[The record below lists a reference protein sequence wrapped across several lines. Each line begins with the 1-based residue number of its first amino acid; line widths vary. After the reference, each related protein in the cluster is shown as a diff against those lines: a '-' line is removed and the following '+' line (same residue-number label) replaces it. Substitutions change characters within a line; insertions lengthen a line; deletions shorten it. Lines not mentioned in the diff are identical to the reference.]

1 MHMKPA
7 IPPTLCANCQATM
20 LGEYCHRCGQPA
32 FTPHH
37 FSLGHF
43 LHHAL
48 HDLTHFDSKIFRS
61 LFPLVFK
68 PGFLTSEYVAGRQ
81 KNYIKPITM
90 FVLVNLFFFLVVHR
104 MGMLNWTLEGVSAGF
119 HGALAQKM
127 VAEKIAAQQISAK
140 EFETRFNEVL
150 RYNQKSMFFFLI
162 PLFGVALKVFYLRQ
176 RRYYV
181 EHLILSIHVHSYY
194 LIFVV
199 IGMPLLM
206 LVLGL
211 FDFLLKTHLSR
222 TFGNDP
228 YILVPLFLGMLIYLA
243 IALKRVHAQAWLMTS
258 LKALLL
264 VVCEFALIVLVIQP
278 ILFFMTY
285 FAV

>member
-1 MHMKPA
+1 MV
-7 IPPTLCANCQATM
+7 
-20 LGEYCHRCGQPA
+20 GEYCHRCGQQA

-37 FSLGHF
+37 FALGHF
-43 LHHAL
+43 LKHAL

-61 LFPLVFK
+61 LLPLVFK
-68 PGFLTSEYVAGRQ
+68 PGFLTAEYLAGRQ

-90 FVLVNLFFFLVVHR
+90 FVLVNLLFFLVVHR
-104 MGMLNWTLEGVSAGF
+104 MGMLNWTMEGVTRGPHAAF
-119 HGALAQKM
+119 AQKL
-127 VAEKIAAQQISAK
+127 VAEKIAAQQIGEE
-140 EFETRFNEVL
+140 EFVTHFNQVL

-162 PLFGVALKVFYLRQ
+162 PLFAVALKVFYLRR

-181 EHLILSIHVHSYY
+181 EHLICSIHVHSYY

-199 IGMPLLM
+199 AGMPLLM

-211 FDFLLKTHLSR
+211 FDLLLKTRLSR

-228 YILVPLFLGMLIYLA
+228 YILVPLFLGMLIYLVL
-243 IALKRVHAQAWLMTS
+243 ALKRVHAQSWFMT
-258 LKALLL
+258 LAKALFIVL
-264 VVCEFALIVLVIQP
+264 CEFALIVLVIQP

-285 FAV
+285 LAV

>member
-1 MHMKPA
+1 MSSTPSA
-7 IPPTLCANCQATM
+7 TLCPNCEAS
-20 LGEYCHRCGQPA
+20 LVGEYCHQCGQQVIA
-32 FTPHH
+32 PHH
-37 FSLGHF
+37 YALGHF
-43 LHHAL
+43 LKHAL

-68 PGFLTSEYVAGRQ
+68 PGFLTAQYLAGRQ
-81 KNYIKPITM
+81 KSYIKPITM
-90 FVLVNLFFFLVVHR
+90 FVLVNLVFFLVVHR
-104 MGMLNWTLEGVSAGF
+104 MGMLNWTMTGVTRGP
-119 HGALAQKM
+119 HGVFAKRL
-127 VAEKIAAQQISAK
+127 VAEKIAAQQVSPEA
-140 EFETRFNEVL
+140 FETRFNQVL

-162 PLFGVALKVFYLRQ
+162 PLFAVALKGFYLRQ

-181 EHLILSIHVHSYY
+181 EHLIFSIHFHSYY

-206 LVLGL
+206 LVLGV
-211 FDFLLKTHLSR
+211 FDLAFGTILAR

-228 YILVPLFLGMLIYLA
+228 YILVPLLLGMMVYLFLGLR
-243 IALKRVHAQAWLMTS
+243 RVQRQSFLVTS
-258 LKALLL
+258 VKTLLL
-264 VVCEFALIVLVIQP
+264 TIGEFALIALVIQP